1 MTTRKVLFV
10 ANVAKEHICK
20 FHIPTI
26 KLLMERGWQVDVACK
41 ADAEI
46 PEAAEV
52 YPMCWERSPFTV
64 KTFKGIA
71 QLKALIAANGY
82 DVVYCHTPVGG
93 LVARFAARSFR
104 KKGTKVVYCAH
115 GLHFYKG
122 APLLNWLLF
131 YSMEKL
137 MARWTDMFITINPED
152 YDFVRKDF
160 NRHMSVKLINGIGVN
175 FSRLDIADRERI
187 RKKYRAD
194 FGISDGTMSLIYVAE
209 IIANKNQGML
219 IEALRLLRER
229 GRDCVLL
236 LAGPDHH
243 DGSYCRLA
251 QQYGVQDYVR
261 FLGWRNDI
269 GELMA
274 ASDICVASSIRE
286 GFGVNLVEAQYCGLP
301 VVAASNRG
309 HRAIIRD
316 GENGF
321 LVPLNDAEAMAER
334 VEALMDSPELYER
347 MSHIDVRSYSCDS
360 VAAEIEQYLIEVLNQ

>member
-1 MTTRKVLFV
+1 MWYIATRPL
-10 ANVAKEHICK
+10 E
-20 FHIPTI
+20 
-26 KLLMERGWQVDVACK
+26 
-41 ADAEI
+41 
-46 PEAAEV
+46 
-52 YPMCWERSPFTV
+52 
-64 KTFKGIA
+64 
-71 QLKALIAANGY
+71 
-82 DVVYCHTPVGG
+82 G

-131 YSMEKL
+131 YPMEKL

-194 FGISDGTMSLIYVAE
+194 FGISDGTMALIYVAE